1 MNKIFD
7 YIKGDKV
14 IWITVLFMALSSILL
29 VYSSVVTLAYRYHDG
44 NTFYY
49 ILKHGLFIVTGFALI
64 FLIHKIN
71 HRYFSRIGQMVFWVS
86 IPLLL
91 LTLVIGTNINEASR
105 WLTIP
110 VINQSFQTSDL
121 AKLGLIL
128 FLARLLTVQAN
139 QIGNLKKSFLPA
151 LVATGVVCVL
161 ILPANFSTAAVVFAS
176 SMMLMFMGG
185 IPVKHLSLVI
195 PAGLI
200 AVILIFAT
208 AKIAPD
214 VFPRAETWT
223 KRVERYLNNEKID
236 ANADYQ
242 VEQAKIA
249 IATGGI
255 TGKGPGNSTQRN
267 FLPHSSSD
275 FIYAIVLEEYGLI
288 GGLII
293 LMFYMILLYR
303 AIRIAQKN
311 PYTFGAY
318 LVLGLS
324 FSLVFQGLINMA
336 VNVNLLPVTGQPLP
350 LVSMGGTSLW
360 FTCISLGI
368 ILSVSRTVEETTE
381 TREEKQ
387 HDITPQ
393 NKPLTDVAT

>member
-14 IWITVLFMALSSILL
+14 IWMTVLFMALSSILL

-49 ILKHGLFIVTGFALI
+49 VLKHAAFIVTGFALI
-64 FLIHKIN
+64 FLIHKVN
-71 HRYFSRIGQMVFWVS
+71 HRYFSRVGQMLFWVS
-86 IPLLL
+86 LPLLL
-91 LTLVIGTNINEASR
+91 LTLLIGTNINEASR

-121 AKLGLIL
+121 AKLGLII
-128 FLARLLTVQAN
+128 FLARLLTVRAE
-139 QIGNLKKSFLPA
+139 QIGSLKQSFLPA
-151 LVATGVVCVL
+151 IVATGAVCLL

-176 SMMLMFMGG
+176 SMMLLFMGG
-185 IPVKHLSLVI
+185 IPLKHLSLVI

-200 AVILIFAT
+200 AIILIFGI

-223 KRVERYLNNEKID
+223 KRVERYINNEKTD

-275 FIYAIVLEEYGLI
+275 FIYAIVLEEYGLF
-288 GGLII
+288 GGLLI
-293 LMFYMILLYR
+293 LLFYMVLLYR
-303 AIRIAQKN
+303 AIRIAQKT

-368 ILSVSRTVEETTE
+368 ILSVSRTVEETAE
-381 TREEKQ
+381 TKEETQQETSPK
-387 HDITPQ
+387 
-393 NKPLTDVAT
+393 NKPITDVAT